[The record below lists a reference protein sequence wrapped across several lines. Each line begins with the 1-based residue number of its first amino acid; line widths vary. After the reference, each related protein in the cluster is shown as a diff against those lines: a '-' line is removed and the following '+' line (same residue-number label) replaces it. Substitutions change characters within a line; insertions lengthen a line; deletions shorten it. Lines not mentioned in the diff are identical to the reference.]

1 MTHICIAISWS
12 SFSPISNKLMAK
24 KKSKKYEKIIT
35 VHPAR
40 ISHAPCYASS
50 RPFASDPEYLPPPFH
65 ELHTI
70 LILVLVT
77 TLSAKSFTLYH
88 TYIHTHKFCSF
99 WLIVAAFTSHVFL
112 FLTFFLDSK
121 CVALCLYYKSHVR
134 QRLVKQILNCHHHTS
149 WSSYFILARDT
160 YV

>member
-1 MTHICIAISWS
+1 
-12 SFSPISNKLMAK
+12 MAK

-88 TYIHTHKFCSF
+88 TYIPTSSAVSGSLLLPLRAMSF
-99 WLIVAAFTSHVFL
+99 YS
-112 FLTFFLDSK
+112 
-121 CVALCLYYKSHVR
+121 
-134 QRLVKQILNCHHHTS
+134 
-149 WSSYFILARDT
+149 
-160 YV
+160 